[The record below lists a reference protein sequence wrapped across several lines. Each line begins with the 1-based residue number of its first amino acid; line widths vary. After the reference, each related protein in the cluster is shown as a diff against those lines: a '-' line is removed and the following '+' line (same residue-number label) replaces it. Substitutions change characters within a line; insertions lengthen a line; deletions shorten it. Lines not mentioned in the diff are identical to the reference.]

1 MTNRAKVNYT
11 YTGDGEYQPPADGL
25 RDPQGREYFPYLP
38 EPGLK
43 KALNLAIALQRP
55 LLLEGEPGCGKTR
68 IAAALAYE
76 LACKNLGTEPVDSK
90 KPEGA
95 KQPKNWWNFY
105 IWNITSTSRAQD
117 GLYTFDAVGR
127 LRDAQLIGSDP
138 QRLQIYLGQKETEA
152 LENRLMN
159 KTKYREFGALGK
171 ALREQTDRPVVL
183 IDEVDKADSDFP
195 NDLLLELDEL
205 RFTIPE
211 TGERIG
217 PPEAHNKP
225 IILITSN
232 REKPLPEPFL
242 RRCLYYYVPFPEEKT
257 LRNIIAARFGQRVV
271 RKQEIVNLALKKF
284 DQIHQLLQKQPGS
297 RPPGTSELLEFL
309 TALIQEHKTVEEAIA
324 ELENLAQE
332 LPLLGTLI
340 KTKPDQDL
348 YVKTPSTTKEGS

>member
-1 MTNRAKVNYT
+1 MTKPPKIDYT
-11 YTGDGEYQPPADGL
+11 YTGADPYQPSADGL

-38 EPGLK
+38 EPGLR

-68 IAAALAYE
+68 VASALAFE
-76 LACKNLGTEPVDSK
+76 LSCKQLNDKHPQPDNK
-90 KPEGA
+90 EG
-95 KQPKNWWNFY
+95 WWNFY

-138 QRLQIYLGQKETEA
+138 ARLKKYLGEKETSA
-152 LENRLMN
+152 LENRLSN
-159 KTKYREFGALGK
+159 KEQYREFGALGQ
-171 ALREQTDRPVVL
+171 ALREQTTRPVLL
-183 IDEVDKADSDFP
+183 IDEIDKADSDFP

-205 RFTIPE
+205 RLEIPE
-211 TGERIG
+211 TGEKIK

-242 RRCLYYYVPFPEEKT
+242 RRCLYYYVPFPDEET
-257 LRNIIAARFGQRVV
+257 LKRIIAARFGERIKA
-271 RKQEIVNLALKKF
+271 KQDLVSKAVEKFTAIYDLLKG
-284 DQIHQLLQKQPGS
+284 QPGS
-297 RPPGTSELLEFL
+297 RPPGTSELIEFL
-309 TALIQEHKTVEEAIA
+309 TALIQEGKTVEEAIA
-324 ELENLAQE
+324 ELDNLAEE

-340 KTKPDQDL
+340 KTKADQDL
-348 YVKTPSTTKEGS
+348 YRKKELGARS

>member
-1 MTNRAKVNYT
+1 MTNQAKLDYT
-11 YTGDGEYQPPADGL
+11 YTGDEQYQPHPDGL
-25 RDPQGREYFPYLP
+25 RDSQGREYFPYLP

-68 IAAALAYE
+68 IAVALAYE
-76 LACKNLGTEPVDSK
+76 LACKNFGTKPVDSK
-90 KPEGA
+90 KPKGP

-138 QRLQIYLGQKETEA
+138 QRLKNYLGEKETEA
-152 LENRLMN
+152 LESRLTD
-159 KTKYREFGALGK
+159 KTQYREFGALGE
-171 ALREQTDRPVVL
+171 ALREQTYRPVVL

-205 RFTIPE
+205 RFIIPE
-211 TGERIG
+211 TEEKIG
-217 PPEAHNKP
+217 PPENDKKP

-242 RRCLYYYVPFPEEKT
+242 RRCLYYYVPFPEEAT
-257 LRNIIAARFGQRVV
+257 LRRILQARFGQRIAQ
-271 RKQEIVNLALKKF
+271 KEEIVSLALKKF
-284 DQIHQLLQKQPGS
+284 DQIHKLLEKQPGS

-309 TALIQEHKTVEEAIA
+309 TALIQENKTVEEAIA
-324 ELENLAQE
+324 ELEKLAEE

-348 YVKTPSTTKEGS
+348 YVKTYSKIREG